1 MGWDRRGLKD
11 EESRERE
18 RENRKREAEVET
30 WRDSRLSQGLGDG
43 ELATRLPS
51 LRGIDSRF
59 IEV

>member
-1 MGWDRRGLKD
+1 MRRVERG
-11 EESRERE
+11 RERT
-18 RENRKREAEVET
+18 RKREAEVET